1 MQPIAQNQPVVPS
14 GTSFMSKLR
23 AAQASFKAGSIL
35 AADWAIGDPAAIERV
50 KELLASVGLTMDNVI
65 AQTTASEL
73 DKIERFNRLI
83 ASAEGR
89 RNALLREIEHH
100 RAAFAQRL
108 RAEVQKIENA
118 EFEIVETSAAT
129 PTGACN

>member
-23 AAQASFKAGSIL
+23 AAQASLKAGSIL

>member
-1 MQPIAQNQPVVPS
+1 LQPIAQNQPVVPS

-23 AAQASFKAGSIL
+23 AAQASLKAGSIL